1 GRLGGG
7 PRSRWRSARR
17 LGRGRSGS
25 QGLLV
30 ERRNRSD
37 AGACATR
44 GSGKAQGPGEVFGN
58 SLPINR
64 DINSQHT
71 AAGGQRGRNVDRND
85 RAVRSIT
92 RDRADA
98 HTRWVA
104 GNAVD
109 GHRNLRSTL
118 VGDNSSGGHRAGS
131 NSRRGS
137 SRNNVGLVGKDY
149 GDRVGTG

>member
-1 GRLGGG
+1 
-7 PRSRWRSARR
+7 
-17 LGRGRSGS
+17 
-25 QGLLV
+25 
-30 ERRNRSD
+30 
-37 AGACATR
+37 
-44 GSGKAQGPGEVFGN
+44 
-58 SLPINR
+58 
-64 DINSQHT
+64 

-149 GDRVGTG
+149 GDRVGTGVSWVTLGSVANLGNGDGVACTTAGCPDRQGTGHALSGNRNRVS